1 VANLTVE
8 NLSGM
13 IQSGDIEGTMGGM
26 RVPTPTAPE
35 AQVLREMA
43 KQGMATPD
51 QAGVPSIGSSS
62 FGDVL
67 NKSIDEVNRNQLEAD
82 RAVKELVA
90 GRNKNIHETML
101 TLERADTSLKM
112 MMQVRNKV
120 LEAYKEIMKMQV

>member
-1 VANLTVE
+1 MANLTVE

-13 IQSGDIEGTMGGM
+13 LQSGDVEGTMGGL
-26 RVPTPTAPE
+26 RIPTPTAPE

-43 KQGMATPD
+43 KQGMPTPE
-51 QAGVPSIGSSS
+51 QAGVAPASGS
-62 FGDVL
+62 FGDML
-67 NKSIDEVNRNQLEAD
+67 QKSIDEVNRHQHEAD
-82 RAVKELVA
+82 RAVKEMVA